1 MIGATIK
8 YSRTYVLYLDGETSM
23 LLYTAMLLFLLL
35 AVELSYTAKKS
46 TQEAYFAF
54 LSSRMQSS
62 KQQALSEKLQQL
74 LKMKDMKNF
83 QVVLNEAGLIKGT
96 EQKLE
101 DLESLEA
108 TMTEDFEHRYNT
120 ILHYLPDDL
129 KEFFEAYKIV
139 WDLENIKLLLHCII
153 NLRDSENCSRL
164 IGPFGHIDSK
174 SIRELAKYRI
184 PTKMLEKSRELL
196 PVDVASR
203 MKFEKNMSLRDFG
216 FALDFAAFEHLKK
229 RSEEIDTKNVRLAWA
244 FLKNL
249 YEVENLAVMARLK
262 HSEVPSEQIAS
273 YLFPVQGKLDD
284 SDLKRLLDAEN
295 YSAFLHALKNTPY
308 REYIRNENP
317 NPMDVEEAL
326 KEGVY
331 KLSFGKTKDIDAE
344 MIVRFLFNVETQY
357 KTIRKMAFYGRI
369 GDLER

>member
-1 MIGATIK
+1 
-8 YSRTYVLYLDGETSM
+8 M
-23 LLYTAMLLFLLL
+23 LLYAPVLLFLLL
-35 AVELSYTAKKS
+35 VVELSSTAKKS

-74 LKMKDMKNF
+74 LEMKDMKNF
-83 QVVLNEAGLIKGT
+83 QVVLNEAGLIKGM

-101 DLESLEA
+101 DLESLEV

-153 NLRDSENCSRL
+153 NLKDSENCSRL

-174 SIRELAKYRI
+174 SFRELATYRI
-184 PTKMLEKSRELL
+184 PTKILEKSRELL

-203 MKFEKNMSLRDFG
+203 MKFEKNMRLRDFD
-216 FALDFAAFEHLKK
+216 FALDLAAFEHLKK
-229 RSEEIDTKNVRLAWA
+229 RSEEIATKNIRLAWG

-262 HSEVPSEQIAS
+262 HSEVPSEQIVL

-284 SDLKRLLDAEN
+284 GDVKRLLDAEN

-308 REYIRNENP
+308 GEYIRNENP
-317 NPMDVEEAL
+317 NPMHVEETL

-344 MIVRFLFNVETQY
+344 MIVRFLFNVETQCE
-357 KTIRKMAFYGRI
+357 TIRKMAFYGLI
-369 GDLER
+369 GDLERVI